1 MITKVVKRSIIGLV
15 VLGAAGGFLLGGDML
30 SYVSSTGNAIQD
42 GFKDAIPVEF
52 ELRRATD
59 LLDDILPEMYSNKEK
74 IVREEI
80 EIIALQEDI
89 DDSEVSLIAEKTRI
103 DKLRN
108 TLSSEFAS
116 YQFGRHKYTRT
127 ELVDDLN
134 RRFEQYKTAKW
145 SLDFKKD
152 LVTKKQKSLS
162 AARKRLD
169 AIRSQKKDLE
179 FQIEGLESRYR
190 LIQASAIGSGI
201 ELDDSKLA
209 QTEKLLGEI
218 KKRLDFNERM
228 LANGGDFVQPLD
240 LDEPV
245 VSEVD
250 LIESLDEYFSPTK
263 AKVEI
268 VISEEYESGKR

>member
-15 VLGAAGGFLLGGDML
+15 VLGAAGGFLLGGNML
-30 SYVSSTGNAIQD
+30 SYVSTAGNAIQD

-89 DDSEVSLIAEKTRI
+89 DDSEVSLMAEKTRI

-108 TLSSEFAS
+108 TLASEFAS
-116 YQFGRHKYTRT
+116 YKFGRHNYTRT

-145 SLDFKKD
+145 SLDFKKN

-250 LIESLDEYFSPTK
+250 LFESLDVYFNPET
-263 AKVEI
+263 KVEI
-268 VISEEYESGKR
+268 VINEQYESGKR

>member
-15 VLGAAGGFLLGGDML
+15 VLGAAGGFLLGGNML
-30 SYVSSTGNAIQD
+30 SYVSSTGNAIRD
-42 GFKDAIPVEF
+42 SVKDAIPVEF

-59 LLDDILPEMYSNKEK
+59 LLEGILPEMYSNKEK

-89 DDSEVSLIAEKTRI
+89 DESEVSLMAEKTRI

-108 TLSSEFAS
+108 TLASEFAS
-116 YQFGRHKYTRT
+116 YEIGRHTYTRT

-134 RRFEQYKTAKW
+134 RRFEQFKTAKW
-145 SLDFKKD
+145 SLDFKRD
-152 LVTKKQKSLS
+152 LLTKKEKSLS

-179 FQIEGLESRYR
+179 FQIEGLASRYR
-190 LIQASAIGSGI
+190 LIQASAVGSGI
-201 ELDDSKLA
+201 ELDDSKLG
-209 QTEKLLGEI
+209 QTEKLLDDI
-218 KKRLDFNERM
+218 KKRLDFKERM
-228 LANGGDFVQPLD
+228 LANSGDFVQPLD
-240 LDEPV
+240 LDVPV

-250 LIESLDEYFSPTK
+250 LIESLDEYFSPKTQ
-263 AKVEI
+263 VEI